1 MKPYLTFIRTSLAL
15 TMRDR
20 TVLFFNYMFP
30 LIFFFI
36 FGFMMH
42 AEQGGA
48 IVQIV
53 TMVLTIGILGSG
65 FFGAGM
71 RTVMDR
77 EANILRRFKV
87 APISAAPI
95 LVSQMV
101 VGLVHYI
108 PVTVLMLALAHF
120 VYGMPVP
127 DNLGSLSMFLL
138 IGVCAFRAMGSIIGA
153 VANSMAESQIII
165 QLLYFPM
172 LFLGGATFPIS
183 IMPNWLQTVS
193 QFIPTTYLSLGLKGI
208 LQRHETLWQN
218 REDLGA
224 AGALLLA
231 AVVGMFLSVKLF
243 RWEKEEPM
251 RGAAKVWL
259 VVVLAPF
266 LAAGIWQ
273 SYSKDNVQKEKILT
287 RGMRRNQT
295 HLIRDVRLFLGD
307 GNVIEQGAVLVKD
320 GRIAEIYTGSAP
332 DPKTL
337 KADPIDA
344 AGKTLMPG
352 LIDVHVH
359 LGSPGGFYGSA
370 EDYEVP
376 AKGFPREL
384 AAYLYSGVTAVK
396 SVGDTLDDVLKARDV
411 EASGEK
417 LGAELFVVGPLF
429 TAPGGHGTEYSKN
442 IPEVARGNF
451 DAQFLRLPKT
461 AEEAKTMVDELA
473 KRHVDG
479 IKTILEA
486 GVPGYAFVRMDP
498 ALVKAIVEEAH
509 KFKLPVVCHTGNARD
524 VEDAVNAGVD
534 GIEHGSMSDAIP
546 EAVFAKMK
554 QAGIT
559 FDPTLSV
566 AEAFTMLAQGKFDML
581 DRTLVQQVGPKKLLE
596 STRKFLQSADGEKMR
611 AGFGKYPLS
620 LPMCNQNLL
629 AAMRAG
635 VILVTGSDS
644 GNPTVLHGPALH
656 RELQLWIEAGV
667 PTAVALQA
675 ATFNGAQLLRTSERM
690 GLIKK
695 GYEANLLLVDGNPL
709 KEISVTERISLVMLK
724 GERVD
729 RGELFDQQ

>member
-1 MKPYLTFIRTSLAL
+1 MRPYLTYIRTSLAL

-20 TVLFFNYMFP
+20 TVLVFNYFFP

-36 FGFMMH
+36 FGFIMH

-95 LVSQMV
+95 LISQMV

-120 VYGMPVP
+120 LYGMPVP
-127 DNLGSLSMFLL
+127 ENSGSLAVFVL

-153 VANSMAESQIII
+153 VANSMQESQIII

-183 IMPNWLQTVS
+183 IMPNWLQMVS
-193 QFIPTTYLSLGLKGI
+193 QFIPTTYLSLGLNGI
-208 LQRHETLWQN
+208 LGGHETIWQN
-218 REDLGA
+218 RGA
-224 AGALLLA
+224 AGALLLT
-231 AVVGMFLSVKLF
+231 AVVGMFLAVKLF
-243 RWEKEEPM
+243 RWEKEEKM
-251 RGAAKVWL
+251 KGSAKAWL
-259 VVVLAPF
+259 VVVMAPF

-273 SYSKDNVQKEKILT
+273 SYSKDNLQKGKVLT
-287 RGMRRNQT
+287 REMRRT
-295 HLIRDVRLFLGD
+295 RTILIRDARLFVGD

-320 GRIAEIYTGSAP
+320 GKIAEVFTGSAP

-337 KADPIDA
+337 KAEAIDA
-344 AGKTLMPG
+344 SGKTLMPG

-359 LGSPGGFYGSA
+359 LGNPGGFYDKA
-370 EDYEVP
+370 EEYEMP
-376 AKGFPREL
+376 DKAFPREL

-396 SVGDTLDDVLKARDV
+396 SVGDPLDAVLKARDEV
-411 EASGEK
+411 NSGEK
-417 LGAELFVVGPLF
+417 LGAELFAVGPLF

-461 AEEAKTMVDELA
+461 PEEARKMVDDLA
-473 KRHVDG
+473 QKHVDG
-479 IKTILEA
+479 IKTVLEA
-486 GVPGYAFVRMDP
+486 GSPAYPFVRMDP
-498 ALVKAIVEEAH
+498 ALIKAIAEEAH

-534 GIEHGSMSDAIP
+534 GIEHGSVTDSIP
-546 EAVFAKMK
+546 EAVFVKMK

-559 FDPTLSV
+559 FDPTLDV
-566 AEAFTMLAQGKFDML
+566 VEAFTMIAQGKVDTL

-596 STRKFLQSADGEKMR
+596 STKKFLQGPNGEKMR
-611 AGFGKYPLS
+611 AGLAKYPVS
-620 LPMCNQNLL
+620 MAICNQNLVS
-629 AAMRAG
+629 AMRAG
-635 VILVTGSDS
+635 VTLVTGTDS
-644 GNPTVLHGPALH
+644 GNPTIFHGPAVH
-656 RELQLWIEAGV
+656 REMQLWIEAGV
-667 PTAVALQA
+667 PPAITLQA
-675 ATFNGAQLLRTSERM
+675 ATYNGAQLLRVSDRM
-690 GLIKK
+690 GLIKQ

-709 KEISVTERISLVMLK
+709 KEIAVTERISMVMFK

-729 RGELFDQQ
+729 RSELFDQQ

>member
-1 MKPYLTFIRTSLAL
+1 MKPYLTYIRTSLAL

-20 TVLFFNYMFP
+20 TVLVFNYLFP
-30 LIFFFI
+30 LIFFFV
-36 FGFMMH
+36 FGFILH

-87 APISAAPI
+87 APITAAPI
-95 LVSQMV
+95 LISQMV

-120 VYGMPVP
+120 LYGMPVP
-127 DNLGSLSMFLL
+127 QNLGSLAIFVL

-153 VANSMAESQIII
+153 VANSMQESQIII

-183 IMPNWLQTVS
+183 IMPNWLQMVS
-193 QFIPTTYLSLGLKGI
+193 QFIPTTYLSLGLNGI
-208 LQRHETLWQN
+208 LAGHETIWQN
-218 REDLGA
+218 RGA
-224 AGALLLA
+224 AGALLLTA
-231 AVVGMFLSVKLF
+231 FVGMFLAVKLF
-243 RWEKEEPM
+243 RWEKEEKM
-251 RGAAKVWL
+251 KGSAKAWL
-259 VVVLAPF
+259 VVVMAPF

-273 SYSKDNVQKEKILT
+273 SYSKDNLQKGKILT
-287 RGMRRNQT
+287 REMSRTRT
-295 HLIRDVRLFLGD
+295 LLIRDARLFLGD

-320 GRIAEIYTGSAP
+320 GKISEIYTGAAP
-332 DPKTL
+332 DAKTL
-337 KADPIDA
+337 KAEAIDA
-344 AGKTLMPG
+344 AGKTLLPG

-359 LGSPGGFYGSA
+359 LGNPGGFYSSA
-370 EDYEVP
+370 NDYEMPVT
-376 AKGFPREL
+376 AFPREL

-396 SVGDTLDDVLKARDV
+396 STGDVLDEILKAREM

-417 LGAELFVVGPLF
+417 VGAELFVVGPLF
-429 TAPGGHGTEYSKN
+429 TAPGGHGTEYAKN
-442 IPEVARGNF
+442 LPEAARGNF

-461 AEEAKTMVDELA
+461 PEEAKKMVDELA

-486 GVPGYAFVRMDP
+486 GSPSYPFVRMDP
-498 ALVKAIVEEAH
+498 ALVKAIAEEARVVN
-509 KFKLPVVCHTGNARD
+509 LPVVCHTGSARD
-524 VEDAVNAGVD
+524 VEDAVNAGVN
-534 GIEHGSMSDAIP
+534 GIEHGSMTELIP

-559 FDPTLSV
+559 FDPTLDV
-566 AEAFTMLAQGKFDML
+566 VEAFTLIAQGKFEML
-581 DRTLVQQVGPKKLLE
+581 DRTLVQQVVPKKLLD
-596 STRKFLQSADGEKMR
+596 STRQFLQSPAGEKMR
-611 AGFGKYPLS
+611 AGLGKYPVS
-620 LPMCNQNLL
+620 MAICNQNLL

-635 VILVTGSDS
+635 VMLVTGTDS
-644 GNPTVLHGPALH
+644 GNPTLFHGPALH
-656 RELQLWIEAGV
+656 RELQLWIEAGI
-667 PTAVALQA
+667 PPAVALQA
-675 ATFNGAQLLRTSERM
+675 ATYNGAQLLRASDRM

-695 GYEANLLLVDGNPL
+695 GYEADLLLVDGNPL
-709 KEISVTERISLVMLK
+709 KDISVTERISMVMLK
-724 GERVD
+724 GERIS
-729 RGELFDQQ
+729 RSELFDQQ

>member
-1 MKPYLTFIRTSLAL
+1 MKPYLTYIRTSLAL

-20 TVLFFNYMFP
+20 TVLVFNYIFP

-95 LVSQMV
+95 LISQMV

-120 VYGMPVP
+120 LYGMPVP
-127 DNLGSLSMFLL
+127 RNSGSLAVFVL

-153 VANSMAESQIII
+153 VANSMQESQIII

-183 IMPNWLQTVS
+183 IMPNWLQMVS
-193 QFIPTTYLSLGLKGI
+193 QFIPTTYLSLGLNGI
-208 LQRHETLWQN
+208 LEGHESLWQN
-218 REDLGA
+218 REA
-224 AGALLLA
+224 AAALLLT
-231 AVVGMFLSVKLF
+231 AVVGMFLAVKLF
-243 RWEKEEPM
+243 RWEKEEKM
-251 RGAAKVWL
+251 KGSAKAWL
-259 VVVLAPF
+259 VVVMAPF
-266 LAAGIWQ
+266 LVAGIWQ
-273 SYSKDNVQKEKILT
+273 SYSKANLQKGRVLSRE
-287 RGMRRNQT
+287 MRRSRT
-295 HLIRDVRLFLGD
+295 VLIRDARLFLGD
-307 GNVIEQGAVLVKD
+307 GNVIEQGAVLVK
-320 GRIAEIYTGSAP
+320 GGQIAEIYTGSAP

-337 KADPIDA
+337 KAETIDA
-344 AGKTLMPG
+344 AGKTLLPG

-359 LGSPGGFYGSA
+359 LGSPGGFYGSGD
-370 EDYEVP
+370 EYETP
-376 AKGFPREL
+376 DKAFPREL

-396 SVGDTLDDVLKARDV
+396 SVGDALDAVLKARDDGN
-411 EASGEK
+411 SGEK
-417 LGAELFVVGPLF
+417 LGAELFAVGPLF
-429 TAPGGHGTEYSKN
+429 TAEGGHGTEYAKN
-442 IPEVARGNF
+442 LPEVARGNF
-451 DAQFLRLPKT
+451 NAQFLRLPKT
-461 AEEAKTMVDELA
+461 PEEARKMVDDLA
-473 KRHVDG
+473 NRHVDG
-479 IKTILEA
+479 IKTVLEA
-486 GVPGYAFVRMDP
+486 GSPSYPFVRMDP
-498 ALVKAIVEEAH
+498 ALIKAIVEEAH
-509 KFKLPVVCHTGNARD
+509 QFKLPVVCHTGNARD

-534 GIEHGSMSDAIP
+534 GIEHGSMNDAIP

-554 QAGIT
+554 QGGVT
-559 FDPTLSV
+559 FDPTLDV
-566 AEAFTMLAQGKFDML
+566 VEAFTMLAQGKFDML

-596 STRKFLQSADGEKMR
+596 SSRRFLQSPAGEKMR
-611 AGFGKYPLS
+611 AGLGKYPVS
-620 LPMCNQNLL
+620 MPMCNQNLM

-635 VILVTGSDS
+635 VILVTGTDS
-644 GNPTVLHGPALH
+644 GNPAIFHGPAIH
-656 RELQLWIEAGV
+656 REMQLWIEAGV
-667 PTAVALQA
+667 PAAVVLQA
-675 ATFNGAQLLRTSERM
+675 ATYNGARLLRTAGRM

-695 GYEANLLLVDGNPL
+695 GYEADLLLVDGNPL
-709 KEISVTERISLVMLK
+709 KEIAVTERISMVMFK

-729 RGELFDQQ
+729 RSDLFDQQ

>member
-1 MKPYLTFIRTSLAL
+1 MRAYITQIRTSLRL

-20 TVLFFNYMFP
+20 TVLFFNYLFP

-53 TMVLTIGILGSG
+53 NMVLVIGILGSG

-87 APISAAPI
+87 APITAGPL

-101 VGLVHYI
+101 VGLVHYV
-108 PVTVLMLALAHF
+108 PVTVLVLVLAHF
-120 VYGMPVP
+120 IYGMPP
-127 DNLGSLSMFLL
+127 LEHPASLFAFVL
-138 IGVCAFRAMGSIIGA
+138 IGVMAFRAMGGIIGA
-153 VANSMAESQIII
+153 VANSMQESQIII

-172 LFLGGATFPIS
+172 LFLGGATFPIAA
-183 IMPNWLQTVS
+183 MPNWLQIVA
-193 QFIPTTYLSLGLKGI
+193 QFIPSTYLSTGITAI
-208 LQRHETLWQN
+208 LQGHQTIWDNL
-218 REDLGA
+218 A
-224 AGALLLA
+224 PAGALALT
-231 AVVGMFLSVKLF
+231 AVVGTFLALKLF
-243 RWEKEEPM
+243 RWEKEEKM
-251 RGAAKVWL
+251 RTSAKFWL
-259 VVVLAPF
+259 FAVLAPF
-266 LAAGIWQ
+266 ILMGVWQ
-273 SYSKDNVQKEKILT
+273 AYSKDNVVKGKMLARE
-287 RGMRRNQT
+287 MRRSRT
-295 HLIRDVRLFLGD
+295 LLIRDARLFVGD

-320 GRIAEIYTGSAP
+320 GRITEIFTGSAP

-337 KADPIDA
+337 KAEAIDA

-359 LGSPGGFYGSA
+359 LGNPGGFSA
-370 EDYEVP
+370 NASDYEMP
-376 AKGFPREL
+376 DKAFPREL

-396 SVGDTLDDVLKARDV
+396 SVGDPIDAVLAARD
-411 EASGEK
+411 EGNSGEK
-417 LGAELFVVGPLF
+417 LGAELFAVGPLF

-461 AEEAKTMVDELA
+461 PEEAKQMVDELA

-486 GVPGYAFVRMDP
+486 GSPAYPFVRMDP
-498 ALVKAIVEEAH
+498 ALVNAIANEAH
-509 KFKLPVVCHTGNARD
+509 ALHLPVVCHTGNARD

-534 GIEHGSMSDAIP
+534 GIEHGSMTDVIPDAL
-546 EAVFAKMK
+546 FARMK

-559 FDPTLSV
+559 YDPTLDV
-566 AEAFTMLAQGKFDML
+566 VEAFTMLAQGKSDML

-596 STRKFLQSADGEKMR
+596 STRTFLQSPSGETMR
-611 AGFGKYPLS
+611 AGLAKYPVS
-620 LPMCNQNLL
+620 MPIANQNLL

-635 VILVTGSDS
+635 VTLVTGTDS
-644 GNPTVLHGPALH
+644 GNPTLFHGPAVH

-667 PTAVALQA
+667 PAAVALQA
-675 ATFNGAQLLRTSERM
+675 ATYNGAQLLRTADRM

-709 KEISVTERISLVMLK
+709 KEIAVTERISMVMFK

-729 RGELFDQQ
+729 RSELFDQQ

>member
-1 MKPYLTFIRTSLAL
+1 MRPYLTYIRTSLAL

-20 TVLFFNYMFP
+20 TVLVFNYFFP

-36 FGFMMH
+36 FGFIMH

-95 LVSQMV
+95 LISQMV

-120 VYGMPVP
+120 LYGMPVP
-127 DNLGSLSMFLL
+127 ENSGSLAVFVL

-153 VANSMAESQIII
+153 VANSMQESQIII

-183 IMPNWLQTVS
+183 IMPNWLQMVS
-193 QFIPTTYLSLGLKGI
+193 QFIPTTYLSLGLNGI
-208 LQRHETLWQN
+208 LGGHETIWQN
-218 REDLGA
+218 RGA
-224 AGALLLA
+224 AGALLLT
-231 AVVGMFLSVKLF
+231 AVVGMFLAVKLF
-243 RWEKEEPM
+243 RWEKEEKM
-251 RGAAKVWL
+251 KGSAKAWL
-259 VVVLAPF
+259 VVVMAPF
-266 LAAGIWQ
+266 LAAGVWQ
-273 SYSKDNVQKEKILT
+273 SYSKDNLEKGKVLT
-287 RGMRRNQT
+287 REMRRT
-295 HLIRDVRLFLGD
+295 RTLLIRDARLFVGD

-320 GRIAEIYTGSAP
+320 GKIAEVITGSAP

-337 KADPIDA
+337 KAEAIDA

-352 LIDVHVH
+352 LIDVHIH
-359 LGSPGGFYGSA
+359 LGNPGGFYDKA
-370 EDYEVP
+370 EDYEMP
-376 AKGFPREL
+376 DKAFPREL

-396 SVGDTLDDVLKARDV
+396 SVGDPLDAVLKARDEV
-411 EASGEK
+411 NSGEK
-417 LGAELFVVGPLF
+417 LGAELFAVGPLF
-429 TAPGGHGTEYSKN
+429 TAPGGHGTEYGKN
-442 IPEVARGNF
+442 IPEAARGNF
-451 DAQFLRLPKT
+451 EAQFLRLPKT
-461 AEEAKTMVDELA
+461 PEEAIKMVDELA
-473 KRHVDG
+473 NKHVDG
-479 IKTILEA
+479 IKTVLEA
-486 GVPGYAFVRMDP
+486 GSPAYPFVRMDP
-498 ALVKAIVEEAH
+498 ALIKAIAEEAH

-534 GIEHGSMSDAIP
+534 GIEHGSVTDAIP
-546 EAVFAKMK
+546 EAVFVKMK

-559 FDPTLSV
+559 FDPTLDV
-566 AEAFTMLAQGKFDML
+566 VEAFTMIAQGKVDML

-596 STRKFLQSADGEKMR
+596 STKKFLQGPDGEKMR
-611 AGFGKYPLS
+611 AGLAKYPVS
-620 LPMCNQNLL
+620 MAICNQNLVS
-629 AAMRAG
+629 AMRAG
-635 VILVTGSDS
+635 VILVTGTDS
-644 GNPTVLHGPALH
+644 GNPTIFHGPALH
-656 RELQLWIEAGV
+656 RELQLWIEAGI
-667 PTAVALQA
+667 PPAVALEA
-675 ATFNGAQLLRTSERM
+675 ATYNGAQLLRVSDRM
-690 GLIKK
+690 GLIKQ

-709 KEISVTERISLVMLK
+709 KEISVTERISMVMFK

-729 RGELFDQQ
+729 RSELFDQQ

>member
-1 MKPYLTFIRTSLAL
+1 MRPYLTYIRTSLAL

-20 TVLFFNYMFP
+20 TVLVFNYFFP

-36 FGFMMH
+36 FGFIMH

-95 LVSQMV
+95 LISQMV

-120 VYGMPVP
+120 LYGMPVP
-127 DNLGSLSMFLL
+127 ENSGSLAIFVL

-153 VANSMAESQIII
+153 VANSMQESQIII

-183 IMPNWLQTVS
+183 IMPNWLQMVS
-193 QFIPTTYLSLGLKGI
+193 QFIPTTYLSLGLNGI
-208 LQRHETLWQN
+208 LGGHETIWQN
-218 REDLGA
+218 RGA
-224 AGALLLA
+224 AGALLLTA
-231 AVVGMFLSVKLF
+231 MVGMFLAVKLF
-243 RWEKEEPM
+243 RWEKEEKM
-251 RGAAKVWL
+251 KGSAKAWL
-259 VVVLAPF
+259 VVVMAPF
-266 LAAGIWQ
+266 LAAGVWQ
-273 SYSKDNVQKEKILT
+273 SYSKGNLEKGKVLT
-287 RGMRRNQT
+287 REMRRT
-295 HLIRDVRLFLGD
+295 RTILIRDARLFLGD

-320 GRIAEIYTGSAP
+320 GKIAEVFTGSAP

-337 KADPIDA
+337 KAEAIDA
-344 AGKTLMPG
+344 AGKTLLPG
-352 LIDVHVH
+352 LIDVHIH
-359 LGSPGGFYGSA
+359 LGNPGGFYDKA
-370 EDYEVP
+370 EEYEMP
-376 AKGFPREL
+376 DKAFPREL

-396 SVGDTLDDVLKARDV
+396 SVGDVLDAVLKARD
-411 EASGEK
+411 EGNSGEK
-417 LGAELFVVGPLF
+417 LGAELFAVGPLF

-451 DAQFLRLPKT
+451 EAQFLRLPKT
-461 AEEAKTMVDELA
+461 PEEARNMVDELA
-473 KRHVDG
+473 KKHVDG
-479 IKTILEA
+479 IKTVLESGSPA
-486 GVPGYAFVRMDP
+486 YPFVRMDP
-498 ALVKAIVEEAH
+498 ALIKAIAEEAH

-534 GIEHGSMSDAIP
+534 GIEHGSATDAIP
-546 EAVFAKMK
+546 EAVLVKMK

-559 FDPTLSV
+559 FDPTLDV
-566 AEAFTMLAQGKFDML
+566 VEAFTMIAQGKVDML

-596 STRKFLQSADGEKMR
+596 STKKFLQSPDGEKMR
-611 AGFGKYPLS
+611 VGLAKYPVS
-620 LPMCNQNLL
+620 MAICNQNLM

-635 VILVTGSDS
+635 VTLVTGTDS
-644 GNPTVLHGPALH
+644 GNPTIFHGPAVH
-656 RELQLWIEAGV
+656 RELQLWIEAGI
-667 PTAVALQA
+667 PPAVALQA
-675 ATFNGAQLLRTSERM
+675 ATYNSAGLLRASDRM

-709 KEISVTERISLVMLK
+709 KEISVTERISMVMFK

-729 RGELFDQQ
+729 RSELFDQQ